1 MEDSIIRIMLKNE
14 YDRTLRMIEI
24 YRDELQKYPIGSPVI
39 RKHSNNSY
47 MYLAY
52 RDNGK
57 VINKYIGNIN
67 SEKVK
72 RLEKDLMKRRYLS
85 DVLDKMEFERKEIEI
100 CLKASEKLYIDK
112 NNVKNNKEKLNTPV
126 LKNNI
131 VINDLQTAMQIKY
144 NKELFREKIREKIRH
159 NWFVFMSCLYRTKER
174 LY

>member
-1 MEDSIIRIMLKNE
+1 MEDSIIRIMLKDE
-14 YDRTLRMIEI
+14 YDRTLRMIES

-39 RKHSNNSY
+39 RKHNNNSY

-72 RLEKDLMKRRYLS
+72 KLEKDLMKRKYLS
-85 DVLDKMEFERKEIEI
+85 DVLSKMEFERKEIEI

-126 LKNNI
+126 SKNNI
-131 VINDLQTAMQIKY
+131 AINDLQTAMQIKY
-144 NKELFREKIREKIRH
+144 NKELFREKIREKIK
-159 NWFVFMSCLYRTKER
+159 NKA
-174 LY
+174 

>member
-72 RLEKDLMKRRYLS
+72 RLEKDLMKRKYLS

-100 CLKASEKLYIDK
+100 CLKASEKLYIGK

-144 NKELFREKIREKIRH
+144 NKELFREKIREKIK
-159 NWFVFMSCLYRTKER
+159 NKA
-174 LY
+174 

>member
-1 MEDSIIRIMLKNE
+1 MEDSIIRIMLKND
-14 YDRTLRMIEI
+14 YDRILRMIEI

-72 RLEKDLMKRRYLS
+72 RLEKDLMKRKYLS

-131 VINDLQTAMQIKY
+131 VIYDLQTAMQIKY
-144 NKELFREKIREKIRH
+144 NKELFREKIREKIK
-159 NWFVFMSCLYRTKER
+159 NKA
-174 LY
+174 

>member
-1 MEDSIIRIMLKNE
+1 MEDSMIRIMLKDE

-72 RLEKDLMKRRYLS
+72 KLEKDLMKRKYLS
-85 DVLDKMEFERKEIEI
+85 DVLSKMEFERKEIEI
-100 CLKASEKLYIDK
+100 CLKASEKLYIGK
-112 NNVKNNKEKLNTPV
+112 NNVKNNREKLNTPV

-144 NKELFREKIREKIRH
+144 NKELFREKIREKIK
-159 NWFVFMSCLYRTKER
+159 NKA
-174 LY
+174 

>member
-85 DVLDKMEFERKEIEI
+85 DVLNKMEFERKEIEI

-159 NWFVFMSCLYRTKER
+159 N
-174 LY
+174 

>member
-1 MEDSIIRIMLKNE
+1 MEDSMIRIMLKDE

-72 RLEKDLMKRRYLS
+72 KLEKDLMKRKYLS
-85 DVLDKMEFERKEIEI
+85 DVLSKMEFERKEIEI

-131 VINDLQTAMQIKY
+131 VIYDLQTAMQIKY
-144 NKELFREKIREKIRH
+144 NKELFREKIREKIK
-159 NWFVFMSCLYRTKER
+159 NKA
-174 LY
+174 

>member
-159 NWFVFMSCLYRTKER
+159 N
-174 LY
+174 

>member
-1 MEDSIIRIMLKNE
+1 MEDSMIRIMLKDE

-67 SEKVK
+67 LEKVK
-72 RLEKDLMKRRYLS
+72 KLEKDLMKRKYLS
-85 DVLDKMEFERKEIEI
+85 DVLSKMEFERKEIEI
-100 CLKASEKLYIDK
+100 CLKASEKLYIGK

-144 NKELFREKIREKIRH
+144 NKELFREKIREKIK
-159 NWFVFMSCLYRTKER
+159 NKA
-174 LY
+174 

>member
-14 YDRTLRMIEI
+14 YDRTLRMLEI

-85 DVLDKMEFERKEIEI
+85 DVLNKMEFERKEIEI

-131 VINDLQTAMQIKY
+131 VIYDLQTAMQIKY
-144 NKELFREKIREKIRH
+144 NKELFREKIREKIK
-159 NWFVFMSCLYRTKER
+159 NKA
-174 LY
+174 

>member
-1 MEDSIIRIMLKNE
+1 MEDSMIRIMLKDE

-72 RLEKDLMKRRYLS
+72 KLEKDLMKRKYLS
-85 DVLDKMEFERKEIEI
+85 DVLSKMEFERKEIEI
-100 CLKASEKLYIDK
+100 CLKASEKLYIGK

-144 NKELFREKIREKIRH
+144 NKELFREKIRE
-159 NWFVFMSCLYRTKER
+159 ER
-174 LY
+174 QGA

>member
-1 MEDSIIRIMLKNE
+1 MEDSIIRIMLKDE
-14 YDRTLRMIEI
+14 YDRTLRMIES
-24 YRDELQKYPIGSPVI
+24 YKDELQKYSIGSPVI
-39 RKHSNNSY
+39 RKHNNNSY

-72 RLEKDLMKRRYLS
+72 KLEKDLMKRKYLS
-85 DVLDKMEFERKEIEI
+85 DVLSKMEFERKEIEI

-126 LKNNI
+126 SKNNI
-131 VINDLQTAMQIKY
+131 AINDLQTAMQIKY
-144 NKELFREKIREKIRH
+144 NKELFRKKIREKIK
-159 NWFVFMSCLYRTKER
+159 NKA
-174 LY
+174 

>member
-1 MEDSIIRIMLKNE
+1 MNKEATYMEDSIIRIMLKND

-72 RLEKDLMKRRYLS
+72 RLEKDLMKRKYLS
-85 DVLDKMEFERKEIEI
+85 DVLSKMEFERKEIEI
-100 CLKASEKLYIDK
+100 CLKASEKLYIGK

-144 NKELFREKIREKIRH
+144 NKELFREKIREKIK
-159 NWFVFMSCLYRTKER
+159 NKA
-174 LY
+174 

>member
-1 MEDSIIRIMLKNE
+1 MEDSMIRIMLKDE
-14 YDRTLRMIEI
+14 YARTLRMIES

-39 RKHSNNSY
+39 RTHNNNSY

-72 RLEKDLMKRRYLS
+72 KLEKDLMKRRYLS
-85 DVLDKMEFERKEIEI
+85 DALDKMEFERKEIEI
-100 CLKASEKLYIDK
+100 CLKTSEKLYIDK

-126 LKNNI
+126 SKNNI

-144 NKELFREKIREKIRH
+144 NKELFREKIREIIK
-159 NWFVFMSCLYRTKER
+159 NKA
-174 LY
+174 

>member
-1 MEDSIIRIMLKNE
+1 MEDSMIRIMLKDE
-14 YDRTLRMIEI
+14 YARTLRMIES

-39 RKHSNNSY
+39 RKHNNNSY

-72 RLEKDLMKRRYLS
+72 RLEKDLMKRKYLS
-85 DVLDKMEFERKEIEI
+85 DVLDKLEFEKKEIEI

-126 LKNNI
+126 SKNNI
-131 VINDLQTAMQIKY
+131 AINDLQTAMQIKY
-144 NKELFREKIREKIRH
+144 NKELFREKIREMIK
-159 NWFVFMSCLYRTKER
+159 NKA
-174 LY
+174 

>member
-72 RLEKDLMKRRYLS
+72 KLEKDLMKRKYLS
-85 DVLDKMEFERKEIEI
+85 DVLSKMEFERKEIEI
-100 CLKASEKLYIDK
+100 CLKASEKLYIGK

-144 NKELFREKIREKIRH
+144 NKELFREKIREKIK
-159 NWFVFMSCLYRTKER
+159 NKA
-174 LY
+174 

>member
-14 YDRTLRMIEI
+14 YDRTLRMLEI

-159 NWFVFMSCLYRTKER
+159 N
-174 LY
+174 

>member
-1 MEDSIIRIMLKNE
+1 MNKEATYMEDSIIRIMLKND
-14 YDRTLRMIEI
+14 YDRILRMIEI

-72 RLEKDLMKRRYLS
+72 RLEKDLMKRKYLS

-131 VINDLQTAMQIKY
+131 VIYDLQTAMQIKY
-144 NKELFREKIREKIRH
+144 NKELFREKIREKIK
-159 NWFVFMSCLYRTKER
+159 NKA
-174 LY
+174 

>member
-1 MEDSIIRIMLKNE
+1 MEDSMIRIMLKDE

-72 RLEKDLMKRRYLS
+72 KLEKDLMKRKYLS
-85 DVLDKMEFERKEIEI
+85 DVLSKMEFERKEIEI
-100 CLKASEKLYIDK
+100 CLKASEKLYISK

-144 NKELFREKIREKIRH
+144 NKELFREKIREKIK
-159 NWFVFMSCLYRTKER
+159 NKA
-174 LY
+174 

>member
-1 MEDSIIRIMLKNE
+1 MEDSIIRIMLKDE
-14 YDRTLRMIEI
+14 YDRTLRMIES
-24 YRDELQKYPIGSPVI
+24 YKDELQKYSIGSPVI

-72 RLEKDLMKRRYLS
+72 KLEKDLMKRKYLS
-85 DVLDKMEFERKEIEI
+85 DVLSKMEFERKEIEI

-126 LKNNI
+126 SKNNI
-131 VINDLQTAMQIKY
+131 AINDLQTAMQIKY
-144 NKELFREKIREKIRH
+144 NKELFREKIREKIK
-159 NWFVFMSCLYRTKER
+159 NKA
-174 LY
+174 

>member
-1 MEDSIIRIMLKNE
+1 
-14 YDRTLRMIEI
+14 MIEI

-72 RLEKDLMKRRYLS
+72 KLEKDLMKRKYLS
-85 DVLDKMEFERKEIEI
+85 DVLSKMEFERKEIEI

-144 NKELFREKIREKIRH
+144 NKELFREKIREKIK
-159 NWFVFMSCLYRTKER
+159 NKA
-174 LY
+174 

>member
-1 MEDSIIRIMLKNE
+1 MEDSIIRIMLKDE
-14 YDRTLRMIEI
+14 YDRTLRMIKS

-72 RLEKDLMKRRYLS
+72 KLEKDLMKRKYLS
-85 DVLDKMEFERKEIEI
+85 DVLSKMEFERKEIEI

-126 LKNNI
+126 SKNNI
-131 VINDLQTAMQIKY
+131 AINDLQTAMQIKY
-144 NKELFREKIREKIRH
+144 NKELFREKIREKIK
-159 NWFVFMSCLYRTKER
+159 NKA
-174 LY
+174 

>member
-1 MEDSIIRIMLKNE
+1 MEDSIIRIMLKND

-72 RLEKDLMKRRYLS
+72 KLEKDLMKRKYLS
-85 DVLDKMEFERKEIEI
+85 DVLSKMEFERKEIEI
-100 CLKASEKLYIDK
+100 CLKASEKLYIGK

-144 NKELFREKIREKIRH
+144 NKELFREKIREKIK
-159 NWFVFMSCLYRTKER
+159 NKA
-174 LY
+174 

>member
-1 MEDSIIRIMLKNE
+1 MEDSMIRIMLKDE

-72 RLEKDLMKRRYLS
+72 KLEKDLMKRKYLS
-85 DVLDKMEFERKEIEI
+85 DVLSKMEFERKEIEI
-100 CLKASEKLYIDK
+100 CLKASEKLYIGK

-131 VINDLQTAMQIKY
+131 AINDLQTAMQIKY

-159 NWFVFMSCLYRTKER
+159 N
-174 LY
+174 

>member
-1 MEDSIIRIMLKNE
+1 MEDSMIRIMLKDE

-72 RLEKDLMKRRYLS
+72 RLEKDLMKRKYLS
-85 DVLDKMEFERKEIEI
+85 DVLSKMEFERKEIEI
-100 CLKASEKLYIDK
+100 CLKASEKLYIGK

-144 NKELFREKIREKIRH
+144 NKELFREKIREKIK
-159 NWFVFMSCLYRTKER
+159 NKA
-174 LY
+174 

>member
-1 MEDSIIRIMLKNE
+1 MFCHIHLL
-14 YDRTLRMIEI
+14 TLFVS
-24 YRDELQKYPIGSPVI
+24 L
-39 RKHSNNSY
+39 N
-47 MYLAY
+47 LAY

-72 RLEKDLMKRRYLS
+72 KLEKDLMKRKYLS
-85 DVLDKMEFERKEIEI
+85 DVLSKMEFERKEIEI
-100 CLKASEKLYIDK
+100 CLKASEKLYIGK

-144 NKELFREKIREKIRH
+144 NKELFREKIREKIK
-159 NWFVFMSCLYRTKER
+159 NKA
-174 LY
+174 

>member
-1 MEDSIIRIMLKNE
+1 MEDSIIRIMLKDE
-14 YDRTLRMIEI
+14 YDRTLRMIES
-24 YRDELQKYPIGSPVI
+24 YKDELQKYPIGSPVI

-131 VINDLQTAMQIKY
+131 VIYDLQTAMQIKY
-144 NKELFREKIREKIRH
+144 NKELFREKIREKIK
-159 NWFVFMSCLYRTKER
+159 NKA
-174 LY
+174 

>member
-1 MEDSIIRIMLKNE
+1 MEDSIIRIMLKDE
-14 YDRTLRMIEI
+14 YDRTLRMIES
-24 YRDELQKYPIGSPVI
+24 YKDELQKYSIGSPVI
-39 RKHSNNSY
+39 RKHNNNSY

-72 RLEKDLMKRRYLS
+72 KLEKDLMKRKYLS
-85 DVLDKMEFERKEIEI
+85 DVLSKMEFERKEIEI

-126 LKNNI
+126 SKNNI
-131 VINDLQTAMQIKY
+131 AINDLQTAMQIKY
-144 NKELFREKIREKIRH
+144 NKELFREKIREKIK
-159 NWFVFMSCLYRTKER
+159 NKA
-174 LY
+174 

>member
-1 MEDSIIRIMLKNE
+1 MLKDE

-72 RLEKDLMKRRYLS
+72 KLEKDLMKRKYLS
-85 DVLDKMEFERKEIEI
+85 DVLSKMEFERKEIEI
-100 CLKASEKLYIDK
+100 CLKASEKLYIGK

-144 NKELFREKIREKIRH
+144 NKELFREKIREKIK
-159 NWFVFMSCLYRTKER
+159 NKA
-174 LY
+174 

>member
-1 MEDSIIRIMLKNE
+1 MEDSIIRIMLKNN

-72 RLEKDLMKRRYLS
+72 RLEKDLMKRKYLS

-144 NKELFREKIREKIRH
+144 NKELFREKIREKIK
-159 NWFVFMSCLYRTKER
+159 NKA
-174 LY
+174 